1 MTDVVDLVLSIA
13 CLQLR
18 RMGNMVM
25 SRRVAM
31 VQVRATD
38 FCNATMPFPQKVV
51 DLVHHRLPLIANKRN
66 DELLTIIKVCLHT
79 VFVVV
84 VVVCVCV
91 CVCVCVLSCG
101 AV

>member
-1 MTDVVDLVLSIA
+1 MTDMADLVLSVA

-18 RMGNMVM
+18 RMWNMVM

-38 FCNATMPFPQKVV
+38 FCNSATPFPQKVV

-79 VFVVV
+79 GVY
-84 VVVCVCV
+84 VCVCV
-91 CVCVCVLSCG
+91 
-101 AV
+101 

>member
-1 MTDVVDLVLSIA
+1 
-13 CLQLR
+13 
-18 RMGNMVM
+18 MVM

-38 FCNATMPFPQKVV
+38 FCNSATPFPQKVV

-79 VFVVV
+79 GVYVCVVS
-84 VVVCVCV
+84 VCVCV
-91 CVCVCVLSCG
+91 CVRMFVCVLSCG